1 MSILAKTSIAIYC
14 LLLFSSCQSVYFKTP
29 NDLRNMNG
37 TVYLTNGK
45 TVEGRIIVN
54 AKNLFGGKVKVYEEG
69 DRKPMQFSVHDV
81 KGYSVRGS
89 YFALKEIRTSNPLQ
103 FGKNHS
109 FLKRLSPE
117 QSLMHLYEGLEESTS
132 KNSDGSTRTKFQTQ
146 YYLEFPGEK
155 GDAVWALNSSR
166 FVPNFDEK
174 MSRLLNDCPTL
185 ARKIAAK
192 ENGYFYAQVTVFKEK
207 RADVLMNIIE
217 DYNSCKSAAGT
228 NE

>member
-1 MSILAKTSIAIYC
+1 ME
-14 LLLFSSCQSVYFKTP
+14 
-29 NDLRNMNG
+29 G

-45 TVEGRIIVN
+45 IAEGRIIVN

-69 DRKPMQFSVHDV
+69 DRKPMQFNVHDV
-81 KGYSVRGS
+81 KGYSIRSG
-89 YFALKEIRTSNPLQ
+89 YYALKEIRTSNPLK
-103 FGKNHS
+103 FGRNVS

-132 KNSDGSTRTKFQTQ
+132 KNSDGSIRTKFQTQ

-155 GDAVWALNSSR
+155 GDAVWALNSSK

-174 MSRLLNDCPTL
+174 MSRLVNDCPTL